1 MQEFVLVANKSKLS
15 MEKRIFGFLFFTR
28 NGLLNI
34 KEILRNGKL
43 ESGENGSFMLTSV
56 HHWLKEEKQINE
68 VFSEPIVSDWG
79 LGFRL
84 PALQKMGLSLQ
95 WYEYKNNDKLIL
107 VKLPLHS
114 TIDFSMLNP
123 KRDVVVL
130 CPSLKERKQYF
141 EVEERYKSR
150 NRSFPIWHWMSISK
164 KDIIDYD
171 RDDEN
176 IDSYLQSQFNE
187 HRNYRDNDPLL
198 QEEALF

>member
-1 MQEFVLVANKSKLS
+1 
-15 MEKRIFGFLFFTR
+15 MEKHIFGFMFFTR

-34 KEILRNGKL
+34 KEILRDGKF
-43 ESGENGSFMLTSV
+43 ESGEKGSFMLTSV
-56 HHWLKEEKQINE
+56 HHCLKEEKQINE
-68 VFSEPIVSDWG
+68 VFSEPLVSDWG
-79 LGFRL
+79 LGFRFS
-84 PALQKMGLSLQ
+84 ALQKMGLALQ

-130 CPSLKERKQYF
+130 CPSLKERKRYF
-141 EVEERYKSR
+141 EVEERYKSS

-176 IDSYLQSQFNE
+176 IDSYLRSQFNVF
-187 HRNYRDNDPLL
+187 RNYRDKDPLL